1 MSTINPFARP
11 LYVMLKPAGS
21 LCNLRCKYCYY
32 LEKNALYTE
41 QKNHVISDEMLD
53 KFIREYIEAQTSPD
67 VLFCWH
73 GGETLMRP
81 ISFYRRAIELQ
92 RKYAR
97 GRRIDNTIQTNATML
112 TDEWCEFFRENNF
125 LVGVSIDG
133 PQEFHDEYRRTAT
146 GKPTFHKVMQG
157 IRLLNKHNVEWNA
170 LAVVNDFNADYPLEF
185 YNFFKEIGCHYI
197 QFTPIVERRIER
209 NDGLSLAP
217 GMEEGGE
224 LVDFSVTPEQWGKF
238 LCTIFDEWVRHD
250 VGTYFIQIFDATLAN
265 WAGVQPGLC
274 SLAKECGHAGVME
287 FNGDVYSCDHFVYPE
302 HLLGNINEKTI
313 TEMMY
318 GEKQREFAKL
328 KHELLP
334 QQCRECPVEFA
345 CYGECPKNRFTR
357 DKYGNPG
364 LNYLCKGYRQFF
376 EHVKPY
382 MDFMKGELDAKR
394 PPSNVM
400 NFVASAE

>member
-345 CYGECPKNRFTR
+345 CHGECPKNRFTR

-364 LNYLCKGYRQFF
+364 LNYLCKGYRLFF